1 MSMEEKRKLVSPFE
15 KRISV
20 SDQCKLLGLPRSNYY
35 YKPKGESLFNQRVM
49 KAMDRKFPDCPFYGV
64 ERMTTYLKYDL
75 GYPVGE
81 KRIRRLYHVMNLRA
95 IYLQKNLSKANK
107 SDYKYP
113 YLLRGLKIDWVNQ
126 VWQADITYI
135 PMFRGFMYLFAIID
149 VYSRKIVGWSVGNTM
164 NVEWCR
170 DVLLEAVENHGAPE
184 IFNTGQG
191 SQFTSPVFI
200 KALQD
205 NHIEISMDGKGR
217 ALDNIFIE
225 RFWRSIKRE
234 KIYINPPN
242 GGVDLYRK
250 IKDYIGFYNA
260 EQRHKSIGRRVTPNE
275 KYAEKVKNV
284 S

>member
-1 MSMEEKRKLVSPFE
+1 MSMEEKRKLVSPSE
-15 KRISV
+15 KKISV
-20 SDQCKLLGLPRSNYY
+20 SDQCKLLGLSRSNYY
-35 YKPKGESLFNQRVM
+35 YKPKGESLFNQKIMRLI
-49 KAMDRKFPDCPFYGV
+49 DRKFLDCPFYGV
-64 ERMTTYLKYDL
+64 ERMTSYLKYDL
-75 GYPVGE
+75 GYLVGE

-95 IYLQKNLSKANK
+95 IFPKKNLSKANK
-107 SDYKYP
+107 ADYKYP
-113 YLLRGLKIDWVNQ
+113 YLLRGLRIDRANQ

-170 DVLLEAVENHGAPE
+170 DVLLEAMESYGAPE
-184 IFNTGQG
+184 IFNTDQG
-191 SQFTSPVFI
+191 SQFTSPIFT
-200 KALQD
+200 KALKD

-225 RFWRSIKRE
+225 RFWGSIKRE
-234 KIYINPPN
+234 KVYINPPN
-242 GGVDLYRK
+242 GGVDLYRQVR
-250 IKDYIGFYNA
+250 DYISFYNS
-260 EQRHKSIGRRVTPNE
+260 ERRHKSIGRVTPDE